1 MTKKG
6 DLSMLRH
13 AVIATILPLS
23 LAACGSANNETAAVA
38 NNTGTGTGDY
48 LAQIGRMNENERNGV
63 LFRAISDAGRACQG
77 VTRSV
82 SGPAMRGNPSWVAT
96 CDDGTPWVVSI
107 NDAGIA
113 TITPVAPSTPDTPK
127 AG

>member
-1 MTKKG
+1 MI
-6 DLSMLRH
+6 RH
-13 AVIATILPLS
+13 AVIAAMLPLS
-23 LAACGSANNETAAVA
+23 LAACGGAPDGENATAATS
-38 NNTGTGTGDY
+38 NSSGDY
-48 LAQIGRMNENERNGV
+48 LAQIGRMNEKERNVV

-82 SGPAMRGNPSWVAT
+82 AGPTLQGNPSWVAT

-107 NDAGIA
+107 NNKGIA
-113 TITPVAPSTPDTPK
+113 TISPVQGSTPK